1 MTAVVNS
8 AWESLVEDYQP
19 LLRSIAW
26 TFRRRLE
33 FDDACSY
40 GAFGLMEAAKSFRQG
55 SGSFGA
61 YARTKIRWSIID
73 GVRHEIG
80 RVGLHYIPVMPLC
93 DEIAERLED
102 DSSPGMDIMLEAAEL
117 RRAVSRLTPRS
128 RQILEGYYF
137 GGRTFREI
145 AKVMEL
151 SESRVGQLH
160 RTAIGELRQVL
171 LGMGYSACG

>member
-1 MTAVVNS
+1 
-8 AWESLVEDYQP
+8 
-19 LLRSIAW
+19 
-26 TFRRRLE
+26 
-33 FDDACSY
+33 
-40 GAFGLMEAAKSFRQG
+40 
-55 SGSFGA
+55 
-61 YARTKIRWSIID
+61 
-73 GVRHEIG
+73 
-80 RVGLHYIPVMPLC
+80 MPLC

-102 DSSPGMDIMLEAAEL
+102 DSSPDMDIMLEAAEL

-145 AKVMEL
+145 AKTMEL

-171 LGMGYSACG
+171 LGMGYSGLRLT